1 MHQSTLLKWRQYVSV
16 LCSVILLAVFFSV
29 QCIRNFDVGNTIYLP
44 ITSVQASH
52 HTQELSSPKHAPT
65 TRIKIRLNKRFQS
78 TSIGF
83 ASKWPE
89 PPVITYL
96 ELVRQYYFYDSNLL
110 STIRLHES
118 LRGPPAL
125 SC

>member
-1 MHQSTLLKWRQYVSV
+1 MHKRTLLKWRQYLTV

-44 ITSVQASH
+44 ITSIEAGH
-52 HTQELSSPKHAPT
+52 HTQEFSNSKQAPT
-65 TRIKIRLNKRFQS
+65 TKINIRLNKRFQS

-83 ASKWPE
+83 AAKWPE

-125 SC
+125 VC